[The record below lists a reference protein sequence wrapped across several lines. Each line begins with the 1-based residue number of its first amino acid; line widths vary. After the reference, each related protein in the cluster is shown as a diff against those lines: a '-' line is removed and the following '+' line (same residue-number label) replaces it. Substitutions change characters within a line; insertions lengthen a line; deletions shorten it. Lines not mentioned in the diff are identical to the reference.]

1 MNYYGSICL
10 SDIPKDKIVKS
21 EKNGKLYL
29 NIDVVA
35 YKESNLYG
43 NSHFI
48 ALSSDKEERQKEGY
62 KPTYI
67 GNLKER
73 EYKGEIKPS
82 QSDIN
87 GLPF

>member
-29 NIDVVA
+29 NIDAVA
-35 YKESNLYG
+35 YKEPNQYG

-48 ALSSDKEERQKEGY
+48 ALSSDKEERQKGGY

-73 EYKGEIKPS
+73 EYKGEVKPS
-82 QSDIN
+82 QSDIS

>member
-35 YKESNLYG
+35 YKESNQYG

-48 ALSSDKEERQKEGY
+48 ALSSDKEERQKGDY

>member
-35 YKESNLYG
+35 YKESNQYG
-43 NSHFI
+43 KSHFI
-48 ALSSDKEERQKEGY
+48 ALSSDKEERQKEDY